1 MLCEPKY
8 IVFCPAKSNTHTK
21 ALRPHNSM
29 KRPTDKASNELH
41 NEQNPDSNFKRKRQL
56 IAESIA
62 MEVDLQNRQIFFNSD
77 IRQKLQFELET
88 NNVDQLINAYISP
101 EDSQQV
107 FQQLTEAE
115 RGMEKPISF
124 NFVHPF
130 TSRSFK
136 FEYRYQIIYV
146 KYASTRLQG
155 ELIRKK

>member
-1 MLCEPKY
+1 
-8 IVFCPAKSNTHTK
+8 
-21 ALRPHNSM
+21 M